1 MTTAGLNKKVLR
13 EKMLRDIHESEMDY
27 LAAIRRL
34 EGVRQN
40 LSEWDEEK
48 REARLIRA
56 MYDVQYSRELLV
68 EYQQRLKDDDNDKE
82 TTGRSV

>member
-1 MTTAGLNKKVLR
+1 MGLNQKVLR
-13 EKMLRDIHESEMDY
+13 EKVLRDIHESEMDY

-34 EGVRQN
+34 EAVRQN
-40 LSEWDEEK
+40 LLEWDEEK

-56 MYDVQYSRELLV
+56 LYDVQCSREMLV

-82 TTGRSV
+82 IAGRSV

>member
-1 MTTAGLNKKVLR
+1 MGLNKKVLR
-13 EKMLRDIHESEMDY
+13 EKVLRDIHESEMDY

-68 EYQQRLKDDDNDKE
+68 EYQQRLKDDDNDKAI
-82 TTGRSV
+82 TGREIRE

>member
-1 MTTAGLNKKVLR
+1 MTTMGLNQKVLR
-13 EKMLRDIHESEMDY
+13 EKVLRDIHESEMDY

-48 REARLIRA
+48 REARISRA

>member
-1 MTTAGLNKKVLR
+1 MTTMALNEKVLR
-13 EKMLRDIHESEMDY
+13 EKVLRDIHESEMDY

>member
-1 MTTAGLNKKVLR
+1 MGLNQKVLR
-13 EKMLRDIHESEMDY
+13 EKVLRDIHESEMDY

-34 EGVRQN
+34 EAVRQN
-40 LSEWDEEK
+40 LLEWDEEK

-56 MYDVQYSRELLV
+56 LYDVQCSRELLV

-82 TTGRSV
+82 TIRREI

>member
-1 MTTAGLNKKVLR
+1 MTLSEKVLR
-13 EKMLRDIHESEMDY
+13 EKRQRDVHESEMDY

-34 EGVRQN
+34 EAVRQN
-40 LSEWDEEK
+40 LVEWDDEK

-68 EYQQRLKDDDNDKE
+68 QYQQRLNE
-82 TTGRSV
+82 G

>member
-1 MTTAGLNKKVLR
+1 MTTMGLNQKVLR
-13 EKMLRDIHESEMDY
+13 EKVLRDIHESEMDY

-34 EGVRQN
+34 EAVRQN
-40 LSEWDEEK
+40 LLEWDEEK

-56 MYDVQYSRELLV
+56 MYDVQCSRELLV

-82 TTGRSV
+82 TTGREI

>member
-1 MTTAGLNKKVLR
+1 MTTMGLNQKVLR
-13 EKMLRDIHESEMDY
+13 EKVLRDIHESEMDY

-34 EGVRQN
+34 EAVRQN
-40 LSEWDEEK
+40 LAEWDEEK

>member
-1 MTTAGLNKKVLR
+1 MGLNQKVLR
-13 EKMLRDIHESEMDY
+13 EKVLRDIHESEMDY

-40 LSEWDEEK
+40 LAEWDEEK

-82 TTGRSV
+82 TTGREI